1 LELSP
6 PLVARTK
13 ILTYKNV
20 KYGLILAAI
29 LWLILIVASIEIA
42 DSFDKGIFDPSL
54 STGFAYADNW
64 IKYFYAISQA
74 EIGPFD
80 LISIR
85 YFGVYIT
92 IFLASMGAIG
102 GIFQLWEKLNPL
114 SHAKFTSERR
124 RSVLLVAASICS
136 SVIVGTS
143 TILSSVR
150 KDYILR
156 NFYLLEVNLVRF
168 EGLMFGSFSISA
180 NKDLIDTFMI
190 YLVGYAARITA
201 ITNDIARAYDFS
213 GEDDFTTMV
222 DQFKA
227 SVKELQEKGL
237 SVTEQVDDMILG
249 QVTVSKPLYDLL
261 TELESLQEIVRRNIR
276 GLEK

>member
-1 LELSP
+1 
-6 PLVARTK
+6 V
-13 ILTYKNV
+13 
-20 KYGLILAAI
+20 
-29 LWLILIVASIEIA
+29 
-42 DSFDKGIFDPSL
+42 
-54 STGFAYADNW
+54 
-64 IKYFYAISQA
+64 
-74 EIGPFD
+74 
-80 LISIR
+80 
-85 YFGVYIT
+85 
-92 IFLASMGAIG
+92 
-102 GIFQLWEKLNPL
+102 
-114 SHAKFTSERR
+114 
-124 RSVLLVAASICS
+124 CS
-136 SVIVGTS
+136 S
-143 TILSSVR
+143 
-150 KDYILR
+150 D
-156 NFYLLEVNLVRF
+156 
-168 EGLMFGSFSISA
+168 LMFGSFSISA